1 MSYHINGKTGLSKK
15 EWKRE
20 GRNTLD
26 RLTIYFAVP
35 LLIALTWLSYRM
47 Q

>member
-1 MSYHINGKTGLSKK
+1 MSYHIGDKTGLTKK

-20 GRNTLD
+20 ARNTLD

-35 LLIALTWLSYRM
+35 LIFAALLLSYRM